1 MKTFLIGA
9 IMLFCM
15 PTVNAQN
22 PYEITEQNMPYNK
35 MATSFTAN
43 IIGQNESNVYYQW
56 QKFIEAHKGKTY
68 LVSANEGNVE
78 FESVHVR
85 LPMLGNKIVVL
96 HTRFAPNY
104 SENGV
109 LLTLWIE
116 LPDGSYYSSK
126 TDEDSAQKIKDWLLK
141 YDQQLTS
148 IEFRY

>member
-1 MKTFLIGA
+1 MKKSISILV
-9 IMLFCM
+9 LFC
-15 PTVNAQN
+15 TLVAANAQN
-22 PYEITEQNMPYNK
+22 PYEITEQTMPYDK

-78 FESVHVR
+78 FESEHVQ
-85 LPMLGNKIVVL
+85 LPMVDDKPVIL
-96 HTRFAPNY
+96 HSRFAPNY

-126 TDEDSAQKIKDWLLK
+126 THEDSAQKIKDWLLK
-141 YDQQLTS
+141 YDAQLTNT
-148 IEFRY
+148 ILQD

>member
-1 MKTFLIGA
+1 MKVFLLCIV
-9 IMLFCM
+9 LFVYA
-15 PTVNAQN
+15 PRVHAQN
-22 PYEITEQNMPYNK
+22 PYEIIEQNMPFNK

-43 IIGQNESNVYYQW
+43 IIGQNEANVYYQW

-68 LVSANEGNVE
+68 LVSAKEGNIE
-78 FESVHVR
+78 FESEHVE
-85 LPMLGNKIVVL
+85 LPILEEKSIVL

-126 TDEDSAQKIKDWLLK
+126 NHEDSAKKIKEWLLK
-141 YDQQLTS
+141 YDQRLTN
-148 IEFRY
+148 IKFRD